1 MDKRDTSPEAM
12 NVVNEIYRRMSCAD
26 KFRLT
31 FDAYRTGQMLSMAG
45 IRMQHPDW
53 AERQVW
59 REWARRHLGD
69 KLFNE
74 VYGADTND

>member
-12 NVVNEIYRRMSCAD
+12 KVVDDIYRRMSPAKKWRLIAD
-26 KFRLT
+26 
-31 FDAYRTGQMLSMAG
+31 ACGTGQQLAMAG

-53 AERQVW
+53 NERQVW

-69 KLFNE
+69 ELFNKA
-74 VYGADTND
+74 YGADPNE